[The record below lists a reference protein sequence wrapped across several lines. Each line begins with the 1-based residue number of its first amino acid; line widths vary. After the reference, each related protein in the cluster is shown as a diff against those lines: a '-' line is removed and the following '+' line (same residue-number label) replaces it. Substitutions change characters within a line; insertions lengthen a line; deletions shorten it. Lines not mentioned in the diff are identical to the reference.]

1 MTRQLVVGGHV
12 IRQLIGL
19 VGLQNC
25 LVSGCEFERTVGRSD
40 VAVPLRSTVAPMHT
54 LLRCD
59 KNCYQSYVYI
69 CVQYQE

>member
-25 LVSGCEFERTVGRSD
+25 LVSGCEFERTYFGRTA
-40 VAVPLRSTVAPMHT
+40 VAEYDCRGVEWHGCT
-54 LLRCD
+54 LLGCCSIRCFAYAW
-59 KNCYQSYVYI
+59 KGK
-69 CVQYQE
+69 